1 MNSKFILLSI
11 ALLMP
16 LYLAQ
21 NVFIEKLIAYNK
33 WSSKNLRTFL
43 NNEEKLFR
51 QLVFFENL
59 QKVNYHNAQDHHT
72 YSLALNQFSDMTEE
86 EFAEKILMQSD
97 LVDLHIQQTASHNST
112 SSTTGGSTSSNST
125 SNNATVTVDW
135 RSKGAVT
142 PVKQQGYCSS
152 CWAFSAAGL
161 MESFNFIKNKNLT
174 DFSEQQ
180 LVDCVNSANG
190 YSSKGCSG
198 GWPASAI
205 DYSSKF
211 GITTLQ
217 NYPYIGVQKKC
228 NITGTNNG
236 FKPKSWKQIPNT
248 SKDLQ
253 NALNYS
259 PVSIAVDASTWS
271 HYKSGVYNGCNQTDI
286 KINHGVLAIGYD
298 SLGNWIVKN
307 SWGTGW
313 GEQGYIRLAPNNTCG
328 ILSYNY
334 QITA

>member
-1 MNSKFILLSI
+1 MNSKFILLCI

-16 LYLAQ
+16 LCLAQ
-21 NVFIEKLIAYNK
+21 DVSIEKLLAYNK
-33 WSSKNLRTFL
+33 WSTQNLRTFL
-43 NNEEKLFR
+43 SDEEKLFR

-59 QKVNYHNAQDHHT
+59 QKVKEHNIQDNHT
-72 YSLALNQFSDMTEE
+72 YQLDLNQFSDMMEE
-86 EFAEKILMQSD
+86 EFVEKILMKSH
-97 LVDLHIQQTASHNST
+97 LVDHHMQQAPSNNST

-125 SNNATVTVDW
+125 SNTAKVTVDW
-135 RSKGAVT
+135 RTKGAVT
-142 PVKQQGYCSS
+142 SVKNQGHCGS

-161 MESFNFIKNKNLT
+161 MESFNFIKHKNLT

-190 YSSKGCSG
+190 YYSNGCNG
-198 GWPASAI
+198 GWPESCL

-217 NYPYIGVQKKC
+217 SYPYVGVQKKC
-228 NITGTNNG
+228 NITGANNG

-253 NALNYS
+253 NALNNS
-259 PVSIAVDASTWS
+259 PVSVVVDASTWS
-271 HYKSGVYNGCNQTDI
+271 HYRSGVYNGCDQT
-286 KINHGVLAIGYD
+286 KIRLNHAVLAVGYD
-298 SLGNWIVKN
+298 QFGNWIVKN

-313 GEQGYIRLAPNNTCG
+313 GEQGYIRLSPNNTCG